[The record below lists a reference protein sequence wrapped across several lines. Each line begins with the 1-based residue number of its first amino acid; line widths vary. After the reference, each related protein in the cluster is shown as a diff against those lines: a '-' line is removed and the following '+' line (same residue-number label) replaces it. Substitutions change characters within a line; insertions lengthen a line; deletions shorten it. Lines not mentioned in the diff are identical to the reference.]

1 MGGAGSLRSPVGVEL
16 ARDGITA
23 FLQAYRVAGSLRS
36 SVGVELARDDI
47 TAFLQAYRD
56 ALIASKLAP
65 TDV

>member
-1 MGGAGSLRSPVGVEL
+1 MASPRLDREQARSYRCVKASILLQG
-16 ARDGITA
+16 RDG
-23 FLQAYRVAGSLRS
+23 
-36 SVGVELARDDI
+36 I